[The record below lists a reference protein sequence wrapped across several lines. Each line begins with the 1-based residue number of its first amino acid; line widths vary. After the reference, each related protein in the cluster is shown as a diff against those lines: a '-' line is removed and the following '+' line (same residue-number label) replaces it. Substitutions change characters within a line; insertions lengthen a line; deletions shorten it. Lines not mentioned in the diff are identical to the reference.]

1 MVNVPAELAVT
12 VPLPPNEIDVPLI
25 VTELLASIVL
35 VTVPVSPVV
44 IKVPVVAGMVI
55 VAVPDVLAPVNVIE
69 PPLLAW
75 NTKLDIKSP
84 EF

>member
-1 MVNVPAELAVT
+1 M
-12 VPLPPNEIDVPLI
+12 
-25 VTELLASIVL
+25 VL
-35 VTVPVSPVV
+35 VTVPVSPDV
-44 IKVPVVAGMVI
+44 INVPVVEGIVI
-55 VAVPDVLAPVNVIE
+55 VNVPAVFAPVNVIE

>member
-1 MVNVPAELAVT
+1 MA
-12 VPLPPNEIDVPLI
+12 
-25 VTELLASIVL
+25 L

-44 IKVPVVAGMVI
+44 INVPVTAGIVI
-55 VAVPDVLAPVNVIE
+55 VDVVAVFAPVSVID
-69 PPLLAW
+69 PPLFAW